1 MEDALWRLICRQ
13 HSLSCT
19 GSVSDMKA
27 RYAHFLASSGS
38 AHKTLRT
45 VRTSTKEIPVGGSV
59 YFSDFCAKARLDL
72 RDDVGISDNQFVIAR
87 GKHLQK
93 EYVKLHTNVVLPRGP
108 KPRSLPEMVFRLGQ
122 KKAGKNGEKTGQ
134 KTSKNGENTGQ
145 KAAKKTGKNGE
156 KTGQKAAKKTGKKR
170 DKVKKKERQKRRII
184 RKAGKMLWEK
194 HRLKAKLRAY
204 MTRVVS

>member
-13 HSLSCT
+13 HSLSGT

-38 AHKTLRT
+38 AYKTLRS
-45 VRTSTKEIPVGGSV
+45 VRTSAKEVPVGGSV

-87 GKHLQK
+87 GKQLQK
-93 EYVKLHTNVVLPRGP
+93 EYVKLHPNVVLPRGP

-122 KKAGKNGEKTGQ
+122 KKTEKMGKKGQKTGKKGEKTGR
-134 KTSKNGENTGQ
+134 
-145 KAAKKTGKNGE
+145 KAVKKS
-156 KTGQKAAKKTGKKR
+156 GKKHH
-170 DKVKKKERQKRRII
+170 KVKKEERQKRIVI

-204 MTRVVS
+204 MSRVVF